1 MNRLHVCQVRDG
13 HGDKTTENPV
23 FGLIEAVCISWFTV
37 EYLLRLAGAPSKL
50 HFVKRPLNVVDVLA
64 ILPYYL
70 SLSLLED
77 RSSLLPQEGAEESK
91 LDEVGRIVLVF
102 RIARILRI
110 FKLARSSEGLQ
121 VGQFYTTDCFACRV
135 DV

>member
-1 MNRLHVCQVRDG
+1 MNRLYVCQVRDG
-13 HGDKTTENPV
+13 QGDKTTENPV

-37 EYLLRLAGAPSKL
+37 EYLLRLAGAPSKV

-77 RSSLLPQEGAEESK
+77 RASLLPQEGAEESK

-121 VGQFYTTDCFACRV
+121 VGQFHTTDCLLLCV
-135 DV
+135 

>member
-1 MNRLHVCQVRDG
+1 MRDG

-23 FGLIEAVCISWFTV
+23 FGLIEAVCIAWFTV

-121 VGQFYTTDCFACRV
+121 VGQFHTTD
-135 DV
+135 